1 MRKTQTQNLY
11 KTLILSATVVIIAA
25 SLLLIS
31 VLHGGQIVR
40 SIAADDLGPN
50 EEIIYVD
57 DTTPLPVNR
66 LVIYWAN
73 GSLDP
78 TDDIPQKRSD
88 YNFGYD
94 RYEAAQAAVVDDLAD
109 TELDWIVGPDN
120 DGTGDF
126 FYSMS
131 VDPALC
137 AAIACYVDQLEITDT
152 PILEPESNLPVGQR
166 PDAAHLRFLENPEDW
181 DEALARIT
189 AILTGED
196 VTVELGELN
205 NYTSSMYMAVNQ
217 LEGNKPSVIVRN
229 TRNAGGHFVIFN
241 IELKDGSIVQV
252 KVRLECGYQPIDP
265 PNWNPP
271 GPTPTPTPIPSPTP
285 TPEPSAT
292 PTPPPTTPPPST
304 PTPTPTSTPTPTPT
318 PTSTPTPTPV
328 PKNPD
333 DDSIWDS
340 TDPTD
345 PFVAP
350 DPTNH
355 DPDTEGTPEPFGPS
369 DPYIPPT
376 PTSTPTPTPRPTA
389 TPTPPPNT
397 DIETG
402 DRSPLPDL
410 SDIADPTSPWH
421 PDVEP
426 ALSTDP
432 VNSEEVTGFE

>member
-1 MRKTQTQNLY
+1 MKTQNQ
-11 KTLILSATVVIIAA
+11 KTLILSATTGTVAA
-25 SLLLIS
+25 SLLLTS
-31 VLHGGQIVR
+31 ALNGGQIMR

-50 EEIIYVD
+50 EEIIEYVD
-57 DTTPLPVNR
+57 TPLPSDR

-78 TDDIPQKRSD
+78 TDIIPEKRSD

-94 RYEAAQAAVVDDLAD
+94 RYEAAMAAVIDGLAE
-109 TELDWIVGPDN
+109 TELEWIVGVDN
-120 DGTGDF
+120 DGSGDF

-137 AAIACYVDQLEITDT
+137 AAIACDLDQLGITDT
-152 PILEPESNLPVGQR
+152 PILEPEADLPVGRR

-189 AILTGED
+189 AILCGED

-205 NYTSSMYMAVNQ
+205 NYTSAMYMAVNQ

-229 TRNAGGHFVIFN
+229 THNAGGHFVIFN
-241 IELKDGSIVQV
+241 IVLKDGSIVQV
-252 KVRLECGYQPIDP
+252 KVRLECGYQPVDVP
-265 PNWNPP
+265 DWNPP
-271 GPTPTPTPIPSPTP
+271 GPSPTPTPVPPTP
-285 TPEPSAT
+285 TPEPSDTPT

-304 PTPTPTSTPTPTPT
+304 PTPTPTSTPTPTP
-318 PTSTPTPTPV
+318 V

-333 DDSIWDS
+333 DDPIWDS

-345 PFVAP
+345 PFPAP
-350 DPTNH
+350 DPENH

-376 PTSTPTPTPRPTA
+376 PPVATPAPTTAPTA

-410 SDIADPTSPWH
+410 SDVADPTSPWH